1 MDKNILV
8 AVFSASGVT
17 RAGVVHVFFLS
28 DFYDTPYYTPEKID
42 LCILRYRI
50 LETDVVPLPQN
61 EGRRS
66 Q

>member
-28 DFYDTPYYTPEKID
+28 DFYDTP
-42 LCILRYRI
+42 
-50 LETDVVPLPQN
+50 
-61 EGRRS
+61 
-66 Q
+66 

>member
-1 MDKNILV
+1 MKPFITTCIVGDGRY
-8 AVFSASGVT
+8 AVNKKSQRRTELFTVQ
-17 RAGVVHVFFLS
+17 
-28 DFYDTPYYTPEKID
+28 YYTPEKID

-50 LETDVVPLPQN
+50 LETDVVSLPQN